1 MSPNQSL
8 FHHYFVIR
16 PHLGKPVSGL
26 GVTWDLLLGLL
37 VQDDVEQEDEDALEG
52 VQQRED
58 DGHPLGPVGEVGEPE
73 DPGEPQDTE
82 QREGPWINGFTY

>member
-1 MSPNQSL
+1 M
-8 FHHYFVIR
+8 
-16 PHLGKPVSGL
+16 
-26 GVTWDLLLGLL
+26 
-37 VQDDVEQEDEDALEG
+37 EQEDEDALEG